1 MLDIEVANKIEGIVA
16 QNMEHINKLGF
27 KEVCQLNNI
36 SQWSFKSLVRKYIN
50 KKNESYLLNAI
61 KNYKKLDHSEMSQ
74 EKYERKPYFY
84 NMTLEDTRFA
94 FRISSKMLNV
104 KKNFAQKYR
113 RNNLSLT
120 CELCREEE
128 TERDN
133 ESSQPHQDI
142 QEKP

>member
-1 MLDIEVANKIEGIVA
+1 
-16 QNMEHINKLGF
+16 
-27 KEVCQLNNI
+27 
-36 SQWSFKSLVRKYIN
+36 
-50 KKNESYLLNAI
+50 
-61 KNYKKLDHSEMSQ
+61 MSQ

-142 QEKP
+142 QEKLEESQFHLANDCIAFSELRSHTEFSSDQQTVAFFKIVMEK